1 MAVTAVVVVVLAVV
15 LTVWRHNGS
24 TYLTGFWDNGSQ
36 TLVFGRMLQMQQ
48 NQTSPGG
55 FMGVYTQDW
64 SDEQNRY
71 WYQDNTPVSPQD
83 FQAYTHQTGLQGWAF
98 GVLNKV
104 LSVFEDRGEA
114 REIILYNINSMLFYA
129 ATLLVCLAVWR
140 AWGPLSALAWL
151 CAVVFAPWPQR
162 GMKDLY
168 WCLWTW
174 LLPVLASLLL
184 CRVTVRKGRTSGW
197 CFGLVALAVLI
208 RCMCGF
214 EFVSTFLILCEIPL
228 CCALMQSLCVDRN
241 LPAARRWLGR
251 TVGTGAAALGGMA
264 AALGLWFWQ
273 EVQYFGTAAE
283 AFASMTQAVTS
294 RVSVSDNAVRAVTIP
309 EVLHLYFVENK
320 EPLLQ
325 FGPVTITLLPLLAAV
340 LAEGILC
347 AVLLARRGQPAKLA
361 PLATAWVL
369 SLAAPVSWMVL
380 SKAHAAIHTHLV
392 PMLWH
397 FALVPVSC
405 LALVVMTKEIVSL
418 LFRRRPDLVASH

>member
-1 MAVTAVVVVVLAVV
+1 MQVAVTAVVVVVLAVV

-174 LLPVLASLLL
+174 LLPALAGLLL
-184 CRVTVRKGRTSGW
+184 CAVTRRRGKTPWW
-197 CFGLVALAVLI
+197 CYLLVFAACMV

-214 EFVSTFLILCEIPL
+214 EFITTFLILCEIPL
-228 CCALMQSLCVDRN
+228 CYAAAKAYFVRRDPHGALV
-241 LPAARRWLGR
+241 WLGR
-251 TVGTGAAALGGMA
+251 TVGAGVSALGGVT
-264 AALGLWFWQ
+264 AALALWFAQEWLCFGSAADAWQ
-273 EVQYFGTAAE
+273 N
-283 AFASMTQAVTS
+283 MT
-294 RVSVSDNAVRAVTIP
+294 RAVTDRVSLTDGAVRDVN
-309 EVLHLYFVENK
+309 VLQVLAQYFREST

-325 FGPVTITLLPLLAAV
+325 LGPVSVTAWQLLLFALLVGAV
-340 LAEGILC
+340 SVVACL
-347 AVLLARRGQPAKLA
+347 RRG
-361 PLATAWVL
+361 TAAQLVPPCIVWGL
-369 SLAAPVSWMVL
+369 GLAAPASWMVL

-397 FALVPVSC
+397 FAFVPISC
-405 LALVVMTKEIVSL
+405 MLLPVLAKLMIPGRKK
-418 LFRRRPDLVASH
+418 DLVASH

>member
-1 MAVTAVVVVVLAVV
+1 MAVVVVVLAVV

-71 WYQDNTPVSPQD
+71 WYRDNTPVSPQD

-114 REIILYNINSMLFYA
+114 REIMLYNINSMLFYV

>member
-1 MAVTAVVVVVLAVV
+1 
-15 LTVWRHNGS
+15 
-24 TYLTGFWDNGSQ
+24 
-36 TLVFGRMLQMQQ
+36 
-48 NQTSPGG
+48 
-55 FMGVYTQDW
+55 
-64 SDEQNRY
+64 
-71 WYQDNTPVSPQD
+71 
-83 FQAYTHQTGLQGWAF
+83 
-98 GVLNKV
+98 
-104 LSVFEDRGEA
+104 
-114 REIILYNINSMLFYA
+114 
-129 ATLLVCLAVWR
+129 
-140 AWGPLSALAWL
+140 
-151 CAVVFAPWPQR
+151 
-162 GMKDLY
+162 MKDLY

-264 AALGLWFWQ
+264 AALVLWFWQ